1 MTASPMVQ
9 TRLVTAAQ
17 DDLEDVL
24 CVLSDAARWLISR
37 GIDNQWPPVFEE
49 TDHRA
54 DKLRAEA
61 AKGNVKIVYWDH
73 HPLATVTLTD
83 WADPDFAQG
92 WPDGPGEALY
102 VMRLA
107 TTQLARNLGL
117 QLGHELLDHAR
128 FVAGTRGLPKIRLDC
143 SKANVGLHDYYVSEG
158 FERVGTVHA
167 PGRRSGAL
175 FEWRYDPLWRE
186 RASTS

>member
-1 MTASPMVQ
+1 MTASPLVQ
-9 TRLVTAAQ
+9 TRLVTVRP

-24 CVLSDAARWLISR
+24 CVLSDAARWLINK
-37 GIDNQWPPVFEE
+37 GVEDQWPSVFEE

-73 HPLATVTLTD
+73 HPLATVTVTD
-83 WADPDFAQG
+83 WADPDFAAG
-92 WPDGPGEALY
+92 WPDGSGDALY

-107 TTQLARNLGL
+107 TTQVARNLGL
-117 QLGHELLDHAR
+117 HLGRDLLDYAR
-128 FVAGTRGLPKIRLDC
+128 FVAGTRGVPKVRLDC
-143 SKANVGLHDYYVSEG
+143 SKANTGLHDYYLGEN
-158 FERVGTVHA
+158 FERVGTVDA

-175 FEWRYDPLWRE
+175 FEWRYDPGWRTH
-186 RASTS
+186 ATC